1 MRVNSGLECM
11 KWVGCEKRLMN
22 RKADILQILEGTR
35 KCESLP
41 GLIWLGDPKNE
52 EADFAFMAYGNES
65 SIGVFYSFAAI
76 IVDIPP
82 FHIRQKLAFGGS
94 W

>member
-1 MRVNSGLECM
+1 
-11 KWVGCEKRLMN
+11 MN
-22 RKADILQILEGTR
+22 KKADVLLQILEQSR

-41 GLIWLGDPKNE
+41 GLIWLGEPKNQE
-52 EADFAFMAYGNES
+52 EDLAFVAYGNES
-65 SIGVFYSFAAI
+65 SIGMVYSFAVI

-82 FHIRQKLAFGGS
+82 FHIRQKLAVAGS